1 MIHDWKEG
9 YGEWALVTGASSG
22 IGKEFCYQ
30 LANRGMNIILVAR
43 RKEIIEKIALDIEHK
58 NGVKTRIINI
68 DITQDS
74 ATEIIFQNVQDLE
87 VGFLVN
93 NAGFG
98 SFGDFHITQL
108 NKYENMIKLNCLVPV
123 LLSYKFLI
131 KMIQRKK
138 GGIIFL
144 SSKSAYQPTPFFS
157 VYGATKVFNLFLGE
171 ALWSEYKKHGIHVLS
186 LSPGLVNTE
195 FQKNA
200 GVTPDRKGIMWSQPK
215 DVVKTALSSIG
226 IKSSVIHGNLDKFL
240 AFLIRLSPRK
250 LSIRLAG
257 LVARSQS

>member
-1 MIHDWKEG
+1 MIHNWKEG

-43 RKEIIEKIALDIEHK
+43 RKQLIEKIALDIEHK

-68 DITQDS
+68 DITQEL
-74 ATEIIFQNVQDLE
+74 APEIIFKNVQDLE

-98 SFGDFHITQL
+98 TFGDFHVAELT
-108 NKYENMIKLNCLVPV
+108 KYENMIKLNCLVPV
-123 LLSYKFLI
+123 VLSHIFLI
-131 KMIQRKK
+131 KMIERKK

-171 ALWSEYKKHGIHVLS
+171 ALWSEYKKHGIHIMS
-186 LSPGLVNTE
+186 LSPGLVNTG
-195 FQKNA
+195 FQKTA
-200 GVTPDRKGIMWSQPK
+200 GVTPGQKGIMWSEPK
-215 DVVKTALSSIG
+215 DVVNTALYSIG
-226 IKSSVIHGNLDKFL
+226 KKSSVVHGNLDKFL

-257 LVARSQS
+257 LVAKSQS

>member
-74 ATEIIFQNVQDLE
+74 AVEIIFKNVKDIE

-98 SFGDFHITQL
+98 SFGDFHVGELT
-108 NKYENMIKLNCLVPV
+108 KYENMIKLNCLVPV
-123 LLSYKFLI
+123 LLSHKFLI
-131 KMIQRKK
+131 KMIERKK

-171 ALWSEYKKHGIHVLS
+171 ALWSEYKKYGIHVMS

-195 FQKNA
+195 FQKTA
-200 GVTPDRKGIMWSQPK
+200 GVTSDRKGIMWSHPK
-215 DVVKTALSSIG
+215 SVVNTALYSIG
-226 IKSSVIHGNLDKFL
+226 KKSSVVHGNLDKFL
-240 AFLIRLSPRK
+240 AFLIRFSPRK
-250 LSIRLAG
+250 LSIKLAG
-257 LVARSQS
+257 LVAKSQS

>member
-1 MIHDWKEG
+1 MIHNWKEG

-43 RKEIIEKIALDIEHK
+43 RKTLIEEIASDIELK
-58 NGVKTRIINI
+58 NGVKTITIDL
-68 DITQDS
+68 DITEDS
-74 ATEIIFQNVQDLE
+74 SIDKIYDKLKNIE

-93 NAGFG
+93 NAGIG
-98 SFGDFHITQL
+98 SFGDFHQTELI
-108 NKYENMIKLNCLVPV
+108 KYQNMIKLNCMVPV
-123 LLSYKFLI
+123 ILTFKFLE
-131 KMIQRKK
+131 KMLNRKK
-138 GGIIFL
+138 GAIIFL

-171 ALWSEYKKHGIHVLS
+171 ALWAEYKKNGIDIMS
-186 LSPGLVNTE
+186 LSPGLVNTG

-200 GVTPDRKGIMWSQPK
+200 GVTPNQKGLMWANPK
-215 DVVKTALSSIG
+215 EVVSTALNSIG
-226 IKSSVIHGNLDKFL
+226 IKSSVVHGKLDKFL

-250 LSIRLAG
+250 LSIKVAG
-257 LVARSQS
+257 MVAKSQS